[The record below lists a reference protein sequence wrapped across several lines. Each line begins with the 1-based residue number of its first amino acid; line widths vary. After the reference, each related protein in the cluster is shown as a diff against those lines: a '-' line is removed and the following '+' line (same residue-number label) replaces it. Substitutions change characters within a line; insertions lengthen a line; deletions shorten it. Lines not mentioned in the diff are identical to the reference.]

1 MMMTILMMMM
11 MMMMVIVRRMP
22 KQMDRTIY
30 KTIADLPNQNTL
42 TIIFLNIPLPFYFSI
57 VIRNYLFVTSR

>member
-1 MMMTILMMMM
+1 MMMMTILMMMM

-30 KTIADLPNQNTL
+30 KTMLIYR
-42 TIIFLNIPLPFYFSI
+42 IKIP
-57 VIRNYLFVTSR
+57 